1 MLTEVNY
8 KMYKQKRT
16 KSLITTETVLQCRI
30 LTARE
35 DIINIYE
42 AKAKVQTTTKYNVM
56 HMPEQVPKSVVQ
68 KQSKGKSNKSKNAY

>member
-1 MLTEVNY
+1 
-8 KMYKQKRT
+8 MYKQKRT

-35 DIINIYE
+35 DIINTYE